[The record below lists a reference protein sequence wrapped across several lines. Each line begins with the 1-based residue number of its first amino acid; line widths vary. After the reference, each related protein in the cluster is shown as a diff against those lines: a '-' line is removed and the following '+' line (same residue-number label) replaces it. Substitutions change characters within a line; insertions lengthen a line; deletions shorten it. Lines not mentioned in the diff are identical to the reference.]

1 MKKFFLFPLGSFAPP
16 RLKQVVFKMAVV
28 FAFITVKDASGQCP
42 VPVNIVNNGSFESIS
57 TPCSLNN
64 AFSSGCVQSWFSAN
78 GTPSIGTTGAP
89 AGTQFAFLQANN
101 EAIYT
106 GINLCPG
113 EMYTLQFSGRTYTSD
128 EESGVRVYVA
138 NGLTPTSNN
147 GDNPLT
153 IQTGWQLV
161 GELDLPNDG
170 TWNENISLSF
180 SSNNPANNQ
189 LVFVNASGNDMG
201 IDDVSLT
208 CTSGLGIDIMYT
220 SMGGGTFEFEFDVSN
235 QPSGVSITD
244 ECWTFGDGSSSSG
257 SQVEHTY
264 AAAGV
269 YDVCVTITTNCGCV
283 STHCEQLIVY
293 TNPNACMCPGVF
305 SSIYEVGSDL
315 QSVTNLSETNIPLSA
330 NLLLDACIIVNGRFI
345 WDTDLQVN
353 SSHFIMNEGSAIE
366 IDGDKFMVLDNTVL
380 EGCDHMWRGITA
392 NISSQFESVNNTT
405 IRDAQYAVTALDGSL
420 LYIKGTIFDRNYT
433 GIYVP
438 PSTNGQPQVVYEYMM
453 ENNQFICTDK
463 LKTPYNLQSPTPG
476 EYTAV
481 GIDLNDAVGFDI
493 GDNNGFAGIAN
504 GVSAI
509 RSTFSMSNSNIYHLV
524 QSIPGSNFDQ
534 VGVFVDRCALANIA
548 NNEIEEVAT
557 AIICSNS
564 NLSADDN
571 EITGYNG
578 DAPGQNSGI
587 VYADGLYRNVR
598 IRRNE
603 IERMWNEG
611 ISVYNVNFPV
621 DFKVQGNTVKVL
633 TNTTGGL
640 GFSSCSNGLVHDNTV
655 INTNLDEAA
664 TGMVFQDCYS
674 LDIYDNDVFDLG
686 LGMGIYGGS
695 GNYFLENN
703 INTNSGSAAAANV
716 DGFLVR
722 VSVNNF
728 CSNTTK
734 GQSFI
739 GWHFVGECTPSEL
752 TCNTIE
758 NAGVGLVLNASNNT
772 STPYSTRI
780 GAQENRGNQWTGT
793 FPFYG
798 AQHVS
803 LDPDVILES
812 QFVMPQAQFPT
823 WTTGNG
829 QGTAW
834 FEDFIMNP
842 IDCSLACPLPD
853 ESPDDP
859 GEGETIISNGDIR
872 TAKGEVVGEGM
883 LWVAQQRL
891 YERLKKYPGLADE
904 DEDVLAFY
912 NAASSSSLGALNA
925 VSRKIDSLQSRDSV
939 TLLSIEN
946 LQMHMETIGN
956 TLRSLKASGPGTQQT
971 TWENNIKALTDSLGA
986 IMIEYYALEE
996 NLQTLRSQ
1004 EAAVIAA
1011 QNDNIS
1017 TAHQCDSLEKAF
1029 NGLYLQNHLW
1039 LPSDIDSSDLAAIKS
1054 IADRCPLEAGVVVY
1068 AARGAYKRFAMTAEW
1083 DDLNENCFGVEERSQ
1098 PSKQTPKPG
1107 FSITPNP
1114 ANDYLTIQFN
1124 QSFSGETTIELT
1136 TATGQVAKRM
1146 VNPVLDGS
1154 SANLETRSLPAGIY
1168 YCRVLVNGQAVHTGK
1183 VIITH

>member
-1 MKKFFLFPLGSFAPP
+1 
-16 RLKQVVFKMAVV
+16 
-28 FAFITVKDASGQCP
+28 
-42 VPVNIVNNGSFESIS
+42 
-57 TPCSLNN
+57 
-64 AFSSGCVQSWFSAN
+64 
-78 GTPSIGTTGAP
+78 
-89 AGTQFAFLQANN
+89 
-101 EAIYT
+101 
-106 GINLCPG
+106 
-113 EMYTLQFSGRTYTSD
+113 MYTLQFSGRTYTSD
-128 EESGVRVYVA
+128 EESRVRVYLA
-138 NGLTPTSNN
+138 NGLTQTSNA
-147 GDNPLT
+147 GDDPLT

-269 YDVCVTITTNCGCV
+269 YYVCVTITTNCGCV

-366 IDGDKFMVLDNTVL
+366 IDGDKFMMLDNTVL

-392 NISSQFESVNNTT
+392 NISSQFEAVNNTT

-481 GIDLNDAVGFDI
+481 GIDLNDAVGFNI
-493 GDNNGFAGIAN
+493 GDNNGFTGIAN

-534 VGVFVDRCALANIA
+534 IGVYAFNCALANVR
-548 NNEIEEVAT
+548 NNEMEEVT
-557 AIICSNS
+557 NGILCYNS
-564 NLSADDN
+564 NLSVDDN

-578 DAPGQNSGI
+578 DAPGQNFGI
-587 VYADGLYRNVR
+587 SYADGLYRNVR

-603 IERMWNEG
+603 IERMWNAG
-611 ISVYNVNFPV
+611 IDVYNAPFPA

-640 GFSSCSNGLVHDNTV
+640 GFSSCSNGLIAGNTV
-655 INTNLDEAA
+655 LNANLNAA
-664 TGMVFQDCYS
+664 AVGMGFGNCFN
-674 LDIYDNDVFDLG
+674 LDIYDNDIFDLG
-686 LGMGIYGGS
+686 EGIQINGGS
-695 GNYFLENN
+695 GHYIVENN
-703 INTNSGSAAAANV
+703 INSNSGSAAAANQSGV
-716 DGFLVR
+716 GVFISL
-722 VSVNNF
+722 NKF
-728 CSNTTK
+728 CGNTTN
-734 GQSFI
+734 GQNFL
-739 GWHFVGECTPSEL
+739 GWYFVGECTPSEL

-758 NAGVGLVLNASNNT
+758 DAGTGLFLYANLGGTIPFNT
-772 STPYSTRI
+772 II
-780 GAQENRGNQWTGT
+780 GPQVNRGNQWTGT
-793 FPFYG
+793 YSFIG
-798 AQHVS
+798 AQNVATDDGVIGLS
-803 LDPDVILES
+803 RFRMPALQIPSWITGAGGQSGDWFDDYTSDPI
-812 QFVMPQAQFPT
+812 ACNT
-823 WTTGNG
+823 
-829 QGTAW
+829 
-834 FEDFIMNP
+834 
-842 IDCSLACPLPD
+842 ACPIPS

-859 GEGETIISNGDIR
+859 GEGETLIGDNDIS
-872 TAKGEVVGEGM
+872 ASKGEIAGEGM

-891 YERLKKYPGLADE
+891 YERLMKYPEMVD
-904 DEDVLAFY
+904 DNTDVQAFY
-912 NAASSSSLGALNA
+912 NTAATSSLGALYS
-925 VSRKIDSLQSRDSV
+925 VRMKIDSLERRDFVSYSAMQSLQATLEAISD
-939 TLLSIEN
+939 TLL
-946 LQMHMETIGN
+946 L
-956 TLRSLKASGPGTQQT
+956 LKAAGPGSQQAA
-971 TWENNIKALTDSLGA
+971 WESSIRALTDSLA
-986 IMIEYYALEE
+986 AATVQYYAQEA
-996 NLQTLRSQ
+996 NLDTLRKQ
-1004 EAAVIAA
+1004 EASIIAA

-1017 TAHQCDSLEKAF
+1017 TTHWCDSLDKAF
-1029 NGLYLQNHLW
+1029 NALYLQNHLW
-1039 LPSDIDSSDLAAIKS
+1039 LPSDIDSADLAAIKS
-1054 IADRCPLEAGVVVY
+1054 IADLCPLAAGVVVY
-1068 AARGAYKRFAMTAEW
+1068 AARSAYKRFVMTANW
-1083 DDLNENCFGVEERSQ
+1083 DDLNENCVGAEERSQ
-1098 PSKQTPKPG
+1098 SGAQTPKSG

-1114 ANDYLTIQFN
+1114 ANEYLTMLWEEPFT
-1124 QSFSGETTIELT
+1124 GEMLFELT
-1136 TATGQVAKRM
+1136 SPSGQVTKRLRTQGSGQTSIH
-1146 VNPVLDGS
+1146 LD
-1154 SANLETRSLPAGIY
+1154 TKSLPQGMY
-1168 YCRVLVNGQAVHTGK
+1168 FYRVLINGQSTQSGK
-1183 VIITH
+1183 IIIAH

>member
-1 MKKFFLFPLGSFAPP
+1 
-16 RLKQVVFKMAVV
+16 MAIV

-42 VPVNIVNNGSFESIS
+42 VPVNIVNNGSFESVS

-180 SSNNPANNQ
+180 SSNNLANNQ

-305 SSIYEVGSDL
+305 SSIYEVGSDM

-392 NISSQFESVNNTT
+392 NISSQFEAVNNTT

-481 GIDLNDAVGFDI
+481 GIELNDVVGFDI

-534 VGVFVDRCALANIA
+534 VGVYAFNCALANVR
-548 NNEIEEVAT
+548 NNEMEEVT
-557 AIICSNS
+557 NGILCYNS

-578 DAPGQNSGI
+578 DAPGQNFGI
-587 VYADGLYRNVR
+587 SYADGLYRNVR

-603 IERMWNEG
+603 IERMWNTG
-611 ISVYNVNFPV
+611 IDVYNAPFPA

-640 GFSSCSNGLVHDNTV
+640 GFSSCSNGLIAGNTV
-655 INTNLDEAA
+655 LNANLNPAA
-664 TGMVFQDCYS
+664 VGMGFGDCFN
-674 LDIYDNDVFDLG
+674 LDIYDNDIFDLG
-686 LGMGIYGGS
+686 EGIQIYGGS
-695 GNYFLENN
+695 GNYIVENN
-703 INTNSGSAAAANV
+703 INSNSGSAAAANQSGV
-716 DGFLVR
+716 GVFI
-722 VSVNNF
+722 SVNKF
-728 CSNTTK
+728 CGNTTN
-734 GQSFI
+734 GQNFL
-739 GWHFVGECTPSEL
+739 GWYFVGECTPSEL

-758 NAGVGLVLNASNNT
+758 DAGTGLFLYANLGGTIPFNT
-772 STPYSTRI
+772 II
-780 GAQENRGNQWTGT
+780 GPQVNRGNQWTGT
-793 FPFYG
+793 YSFIG
-798 AQHVS
+798 AQNVATDDGVIGLS
-803 LDPDVILES
+803 RFRMPALQIPSWITGAGGQSGDWFDDYTSDPI
-812 QFVMPQAQFPT
+812 ACNT
-823 WTTGNG
+823 
-829 QGTAW
+829 
-834 FEDFIMNP
+834 
-842 IDCSLACPLPD
+842 ACPIPS

-859 GEGETIISNGDIR
+859 GEGETLIGDNDIS
-872 TAKGEVVGEGM
+872 ASKGEIAGEGM

-891 YERLKKYPGLADE
+891 YERLMKYPEMVD
-904 DEDVLAFY
+904 DNTDVQAFY
-912 NAASSSSLGALNA
+912 NTAATSSLGALYS
-925 VSRKIDSLQSRDSV
+925 VRMKIDSLERRDSV
-939 TLLSIEN
+939 SYSAMQSLQATLEAISDTLL
-946 LQMHMETIGN
+946 L
-956 TLRSLKASGPGTQQT
+956 LKAAGPGSQQAA
-971 TWENNIKALTDSLGA
+971 WESSIRALTDSLA
-986 IMIEYYALEE
+986 AATVQYYAQEA
-996 NLQTLRSQ
+996 NLDTLRKQ
-1004 EAAVIAA
+1004 EASIIAA

-1017 TAHQCDSLEKAF
+1017 TTHWCDSLDKAF
-1029 NGLYLQNHLW
+1029 NALYLQNHLW
-1039 LPSDIDSSDLAAIKS
+1039 LPSDIDSADLAAIKS
-1054 IADRCPLEAGVVVY
+1054 IADLCPLAAGVVVY
-1068 AARGAYKRFAMTAEW
+1068 AARSAYKRFVMTANW
-1083 DDLNENCFGVEERSQ
+1083 DDLNENCVGAEERSQ
-1098 PSKQTPKPG
+1098 SGAQTPKSG

-1114 ANDYLTIQFN
+1114 ANEYLTMLWEEPFT
-1124 QSFSGETTIELT
+1124 GEMLFELT
-1136 TATGQVAKRM
+1136 SPSGQVTKRLRTQGSGQTSIH
-1146 VNPVLDGS
+1146 LD
-1154 SANLETRSLPAGIY
+1154 TKSLPQGMY
-1168 YCRVLVNGQAVHTGK
+1168 FYRVLINGQSTQSGK
-1183 VIITH
+1183 IIIAH

>member
-1 MKKFFLFPLGSFAPP
+1 
-16 RLKQVVFKMAVV
+16 MAIV

-106 GINLCPG
+106 AISLCPG

-147 GDNPLT
+147 GDDPLT

-244 ECWTFGDGSSSSG
+244 ECWTFGDGNSSSG

-293 TNPNACMCPGVF
+293 INPTTCMCPGVF
-305 SSIYEVGSDL
+305 SSIYEVGSDP
-315 QSVTNLSETNIPLSA
+315 QSETYLTETNIPLST
-330 NLLLDACIIVNGRFI
+330 NSLSDACVIVNGRII
-345 WDTDLQVN
+345 WDSDLYVN

-366 IDGDKFMVLDNTVL
+366 IYGDQFMVLDNTVL

-392 NISSQFESVNNTT
+392 NISSQFEAVNNTT

-534 VGVFVDRCALANIA
+534 VGVYAFRCALANIN
-548 NNEIEEVAT
+548 NNEMEEVT
-557 AIICSNS
+557 NGIICYDS

-571 EITGYNG
+571 EIEGYNG
-578 DAPGQNSGI
+578 DAPGQNVGI
-587 VYADGLYRNVR
+587 TFADGLYRNVR
-598 IRRNE
+598 IRGND
-603 IERMWNEG
+603 IERMWDAG
-611 ISVYNVNFPV
+611 ISVYNAMFPA
-621 DFKVQGNTVKVL
+621 DLKVQDNTVQVL
-633 TNTTGGL
+633 TNTSTGF
-640 GFSSCSNGLVHDNTV
+640 GFGTSNNGLIAGNTV
-655 INTNLDEAA
+655 INFNLTTAGV
-664 TGMVFQDCYS
+664 GMGFNDCS
-674 LDIYDNDVFDLG
+674 NLDIYDNDIFDLG
-686 LGMGIYGGS
+686 EGIQINGGS
-695 GNYFLENN
+695 GHYIVENN
-703 INTNSGSAAAANV
+703 VNTSAGSAAVANNTGIGV
-716 DGFLVR
+716 YI
-722 VSVNNF
+722 SVNQF
-728 CSNTTK
+728 CGNTTN
-734 GQSFI
+734 GQNFL
-739 GWHFVGECTPSEL
+739 GWYFVGECTPSEL
-752 TCNTIE
+752 ICNTIE
-758 NAGVGLVLNASNNT
+758 NAGTGLLLFANIGGTMPFNT
-772 STPYSTRI
+772 II
-780 GAQENRGNQWTGT
+780 GPQVNRGNQWTGT
-793 FPFYG
+793 YSFVG
-798 AQHVS
+798 AQNLATDNGVIGESRFRMPS
-803 LDPDVILES
+803 LQI
-812 QFVMPQAQFPT
+812 PT
-823 WTTGNG
+823 WITGGGG
-829 QGTAW
+829 QSGDWFAPFTGTNIAC
-834 FEDFIMNP
+834 NT
-842 IDCSLACPLPD
+842 ACPIPS

-859 GEGETIISNGDIR
+859 GEGETLIGDNDISA
-872 TAKGEVVGEGM
+872 AKGEIVGEGM

-891 YERLKKYPGLADE
+891 YERLMKYPEMVD
-904 DEDVLAFY
+904 DDTHVQAFY
-912 NAASSSSLGALNA
+912 NTAATSSLGALYN
-925 VSRKIDSLQSRDSV
+925 VRIKIDSLECRDSV
-939 TLLSIEN
+939 SYSAMQGLQATMENINDTLL
-946 LQMHMETIGN
+946 L
-956 TLRSLKASGPGTQQT
+956 LKAAGPGSEQAA
-971 TWENNIKALTDSLGA
+971 WESSIRALTDSLA
-986 IMIEYYALEE
+986 AATVQYYAQEA
-996 NLQTLRSQ
+996 NLDTLRKQ
-1004 EAAVIAA
+1004 EASIIAV

-1017 TAHQCDSLEKAF
+1017 TTHWCDSLDKAF
-1029 NGLYLQNHLW
+1029 NALYLQNHLW
-1039 LPSDIDSSDLAAIKS
+1039 LPSDIDSADLAAIKS
-1054 IADRCPLEAGVVVY
+1054 IADLCPLAAGVVVY
-1068 AARGAYKRFAMTAEW
+1068 AARSAYKRFVMTANW
-1083 DDLNENCFGVEERSQ
+1083 DDLDENCVGAEERSR
-1098 PSKQTPKPG
+1098 PGAQTLKSG

-1114 ANDYLTIQFN
+1114 ANNHITIQSN
-1124 QSFSGETTIELT
+1124 EPLSGEMTIELT
-1136 TATGQVAKRM
+1136 TTTGQVAKW
-1146 VNPVLDGS
+1146 VTISVAEGS
-1154 SANLETRSLPAGIY
+1154 SANVDIHTLPAGIY